1 MAWKDFD
8 GAKKVYQSLLEH
20 HPTHATA
27 RKNLDF
33 LLEQTRGFPGFGPGE
48 RAIPSVETTTQAR
61 ISARGRG
68 ARARRP
74 PPPPFPFPASSRSR
88 L

>member
-33 LLEQTRGFPGFGPGE
+33 LLEQTRGFPGFGQGE
-48 RAIPSVETTTQAR
+48 RAMSRKA
-61 ISARGRG
+61 ADN
-68 ARARRP
+68 
-74 PPPPFPFPASSRSR
+74 SSSKCGLVR
-88 L
+88 